1 MIYVLKRMIAGAVLV
16 GLFILGLLAAQYVLN
31 LPNVKTY
38 IALALL
44 LFMGSA
50 FGLGLCYVVGGIIF
64 PRQYPED
71 RVEPEQDMFVK

>member
-16 GLFILGLLAAQYVLN
+16 GLFVGGLIGAQYIMN
-31 LPNVKTY
+31 LPNVKAYT
-38 IALALL
+38 ALAFILIV
-44 LFMGSA
+44 GSV